1 MLNLPKTSPHT
12 VCKIHLGTGF
22 EAMDSPPDLSL
33 LSDEHLSGLKIAVK
47 EEHEKRQAERWEIA
61 KEAGVPIQFNDFS
74 DETEDKE
81 PRSIRHHRRRN

>member
-1 MLNLPKTSPHT
+1 
-12 VCKIHLGTGF
+12 
-22 EAMDSPPDLSL
+22 MDSPPDLSL

-61 KEAGVPIQFNDFS
+61 KEATILYNDFS

-81 PRSIRHHRRRN
+81 PRPIRHHRRRN

>member
-1 MLNLPKTSPHT
+1 MLNLQKTSPHT

-33 LSDEHLSGLKIAVK
+33 LSDEHLSGLRIAVK
-47 EEHEKRQAERWEIA
+47 EEYEKRQAERWEII
-61 KEAGVPIQFNDFS
+61 KETSILYNDFS

-81 PRSIRHHRRRN
+81 PRSIRHHRKRN

>member
-1 MLNLPKTSPHT
+1 MLNLQKTSPHT

-47 EEHEKRQAERWEIA
+47 EEHEKRQAERWEII
-61 KEAGVPIQFNDFS
+61 KETSIQFNDFS

-81 PRSIRHHRRRN
+81 PRSIRHHRKRN